1 MHKRALCA
9 PMMTLFLLL
18 AACGGGAGTGND
30 QLALDIRAD
39 YLEMNG
45 CTAKLDVTADYGQ
58 RVYEY
63 TLALT
68 YAREGDTLLTVVAPD
83 IIAGVTARVSK
94 DSAALEYDGVSLET
108 GPLDDQG
115 LSPLSAAPV
124 LLACARESFIA
135 ESALETV
142 GETEALKVTYRDP
155 ESTPGTGREVS
166 LWFDANTHALLQGE
180 ILSDG
185 YQVIRCTFTEFAM
198 T

>member
-18 AACGGGAGTGND
+18 TACGGGAGTGND

-45 CTAKLDVTADYGQ
+45 CAAKLDVTADYGQ

-63 TLALT
+63 SLALT
-68 YAREGDTLLTVVAPD
+68 YAREGDTLLTVEAPD

-115 LSPLSAAPV
+115 LSPLSAVPV
-124 LLACARESFIA
+124 LLTCAKESFIA

-166 LWFDANTHALLQGE
+166 IWFDTNTHAHLQGE